1 MKNATHSLGAQGI
14 EAQAILDRIPASWR
28 APLEEMMSAKTR
40 EMLPKLSTFLAE
52 ERRSAQVFPPASEV
66 FAALDASPPEDVRVV
81 ILGQDP
87 YHGEGQA
94 NGLCFSVRRG
104 VRTPPSLVNIYKELE
119 RSLEIERAQ
128 HGDLSSWAAQGVLLL
143 NTVLTVRAGQANSHR
158 RQGWELLTDDLI
170 KAINARP
177 GHRVFILWG
186 RPSQKKRKL
195 IDEGRH
201 TIIESA
207 HPSPLSARNGF
218 FGSDPFRRTNEALA
232 AQGQPVINWRLPG

>member
-1 MKNATHSLGAQGI
+1 MKNSIQSLGAQAV
-14 EAQAILDRIPASWR
+14 EAQVILDRIPVSWR
-28 APLEEMMSAKTR
+28 TQLEDVMSVKTI
-40 EMLPKLSTFLAE
+40 EALPKLAAFLAE
-52 ERRSAQVFPPASEV
+52 ERRVAQVFPPFSEV
-66 FAALDASPPEDVRVV
+66 FAALDASSPENVRVV

-94 NGLCFSVRRG
+94 NGLSFSVCRG

-119 RSLEIERAQ
+119 RSLGVERPQ

-170 KAINARP
+170 KSINAHP

-195 IDEGRH
+195 IDGEKH

-232 AQGQPVINWRLPG
+232 AHGQPLINWRLPS